1 MEIRY
6 DVIEKLQE
14 KGIVADKEQIDRVM
28 ESFRSALIE
37 KGYWDIL
44 SKTID
49 ESELEISK
57 VTIESIIIDNGYEV
71 LPVETIKPI
80 LHKKRVKV
88 LVKQA
93 ETVRVEVLQGR
104 YKGKEVEMYPRDL
117 KRASVILDR

>member
-1 MEIRY
+1 MEIRF

-14 KGIVADKEQIDRVM
+14 KGIIADTEQIDRVM

-57 VTIESIIIDNGYEV
+57 VTIESIIIDNEYEV

-117 KRASVILDR
+117 KRASDPKF